1 MSDEGVTALAKEGR
15 EVAPHGARKGK
26 YAAELARRV
35 GISTRK
41 MERLLAVKDHATPE
55 LYQEVMDNKR
65 TINSAYNLIMARR
78 QKNPLAEYQKAVKEC
93 VKALHRVRDA
103 QAALRTLAGT
113 EELNSAIVT
122 AAAEAGVQAV

>member
-1 MSDEGVTALAKEGR
+1 MSEETG
-15 EVAPHGARKGK
+15 VAPHGARKGK
-26 YAAELARRV
+26 YAAELARQV
-35 GISTRK
+35 GISTRG
-41 MERLLAVKDHATPE
+41 MERVLAIKDHATPE
-55 LYQEVMDNKR
+55 LLQEILDGKR
-65 TINSAYNLIMARR
+65 TINSAYNIVMARR
-78 QKNPLAEYQKAVKEC
+78 QKNPLAEYHKALRKC